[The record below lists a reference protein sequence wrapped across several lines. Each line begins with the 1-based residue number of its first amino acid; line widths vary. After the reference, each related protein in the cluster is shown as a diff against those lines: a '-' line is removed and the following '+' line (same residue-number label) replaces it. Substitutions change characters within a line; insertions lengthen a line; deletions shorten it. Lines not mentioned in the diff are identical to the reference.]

1 MIRLFTGCLPDQLP
15 LESQLCLN
23 RVLLFGAGF
32 NIFEVLCRKVRKVRP
47 FLELSDYPLPG
58 HLLTL
63 SGELLAAKIV

>member
-1 MIRLFTGCLPDQLP
+1 MIRLFTGCLPDQSS

-32 NIFEVLCRKVRKVRP
+32 NIFQVRSREVRKVRP
-47 FLELSDYPLPG
+47 FQELSDYPLPG